1 MSTEHAFYLYRVVNA
16 DGETKHSSILY
27 DDSATES
34 RSPEETRESLLLAAS
49 YAMQEFMLPDF
60 DDEPDA
66 TLRFELLGPYSI
78 GAPLDA
84 LTHAELTQVPEDER
98 P

>member
-27 DDSATES
+27 DDGANEGRTPDEI
-34 RSPEETRESLLLAAS
+34 RESLLVAAS
-49 YAMQEFMLPDF
+49 YAMGEFELPDYE
-60 DDEPDA
+60 DDPDA

-84 LTHAELTQVPEDER
+84 LTHAELTQVPEEER

>member
-27 DDSATES
+27 DDGANEGRTPDEI
-34 RSPEETRESLLLAAS
+34 RESLLVAAS
-49 YAMQEFMLPDF
+49 YAMGEFELPDYE
-60 DDEPDA
+60 DDPDA

-84 LTHAELTQVPEDER
+84 LTHAELTQIPEDER

>member
-27 DDSATES
+27 DDGANEGRTPDEI
-34 RSPEETRESLLLAAS
+34 RESLLVAAS
-49 YAMQEFMLPDF
+49 YAMGEFELPDY

-66 TLRFELLGPYSI
+66 NLKFELLGPYSI
-78 GAPLDA
+78 GAPIDA
-84 LTHAELTQVPEDER
+84 LTHAEIAAIPEEQR